1 MNSKKQD
8 ERNEKIIRGLLK
20 LPPNRKCINCNSL
33 GPQYVC
39 VNFWTFIC
47 VTCSGIHREFTHRVK
62 SISMAKFTSQE
73 VEALQKGGNQRAREI
88 FLKDWDTEKMRLP
101 SSSNLDKLR
110 EFIKYV
116 YVEKKYAGGISSD
129 KPPRDMQT
137 HKNHEDHRR
146 ASSYHSF
153 SQSPPYDGQYEER
166 CNGKMSGMLARK
178 PGSDRS
184 LYEGKISS
192 FMFSPGHQAKQSYED
207 RFANETPNSRNSDYS
222 ITSGGGSSIFYGQSP
237 NLQDTDNSSPPLH
250 QVRNILIE
258 DTRPSVSNTYA
269 DANIKKNF
277 NGFPHSQRTA
287 SSSSF
292 GSFDS
297 NSASLTPSSSSNII
311 DLVLESENSS
321 PVKHPDIS
329 VTPSVMQDSAPT
341 HARSQD
347 LFGLPVMKQPIPS
360 SNSFTDV
367 FAVNHQRLSPV
378 PSEEKELTKSFS
390 DSVGWATFDLPSQ
403 ANPASEQKDPTF
415 VVSQAIK
422 HQFPQN
428 AAQDLF
434 LLFADQHNEI
444 IPSSETDKSSQT
456 WDAFGFSD
464 GNFQQTSSDKLLQTN
479 EAKVLVHNPPAT
491 GVLYSS
497 LQYQE
502 VPVEVGSQNFSTD
515 EFSALNVP
523 YDGSS
528 GSSFFSVPFLK
539 GGTTQEQKSTN
550 PFDLPYDSDVDT
562 DNLFPD
568 MHSLQTAL
576 PNQLLPTNLL
586 GGQPQTWFSQ
596 NSVAACIMPVPQG
609 SLAYNAGQGLNFT
622 RSCCILWWKPFCL
635 ENCLISLSAKGIPTA
650 TSGGLYNICN
660 LACFVYI
667 CAGLKDFPSGNRFI
681 RALAIMLT
689 WY

>member
-1 MNSKKQD
+1 MSSKKQD

-192 FMFSPGHQAKQSYED
+192 FMFSPGHQAKQLYED

-250 QVRNILIE
+250 Q
-258 DTRPSVSNTYA
+258 
-269 DANIKKNF
+269 
-277 NGFPHSQRTA
+277 RTA

-321 PVKHPDIS
+321 PVKHPDIA

-403 ANPASEQKDPTF
+403 ANPASEQKDPTS

-428 AAQDLF
+428 ADQDLF
-434 LLFADQHNEI
+434 LLFADQHSEI

-568 MHSLQTAL
+568 MHSLQAAL

-596 NSVAACIMPVPQG
+596 NSVAACVMPVPQG

-635 ENCLISLSAKGIPTA
+635 ENCSISLSAKGIPTA

-667 CAGLKDFPSGNRFI
+667 CAGLKDLPSGNRFI

>member
-1 MNSKKQD
+1 MSSKKQD

-146 ASSYHSF
+146 ANSYHSF

-192 FMFSPGHQAKQSYED
+192 FMFSPGHQAKQLYED

-390 DSVGWATFDLPSQ
+390 DSVGWATFDLPPQ
-403 ANPASEQKDPTF
+403 ANPASEQKDSTS

-428 AAQDLF
+428 AVQDLF
-434 LLFADQHNEI
+434 FLFADQHDEI

-464 GNFQQTSSDKLLQTN
+464 GNFQQTSSNKLLQTN

-502 VPVEVGSQNFSTD
+502 
-515 EFSALNVP
+515 
-523 YDGSS
+523 
-528 GSSFFSVPFLK
+528 

-550 PFDLPYDSDVDT
+550 PFDLPYDSDVDK

-596 NSVAACIMPVPQG
+596 NSVAACVMPVPQG

-635 ENCLISLSAKGIPTA
+635 ENCSISLSAKGIPTA

-660 LACFVYI
+660 LACFIYI